1 MCPALLLP
9 TRDTRTARPPVTA
22 PASGAPSP
30 LAGRTLLTLPADTPP
45 SARPDAGVDEVTAG
59 VRNLPADAKK
69 KDEPPPDDF
78 EDDR

>member
-1 MCPALLLP
+1 M
-9 TRDTRTARPPVTA
+9 
-22 PASGAPSP
+22 
-30 LAGRTLLTLPADTPP
+30 LTLPADTPP